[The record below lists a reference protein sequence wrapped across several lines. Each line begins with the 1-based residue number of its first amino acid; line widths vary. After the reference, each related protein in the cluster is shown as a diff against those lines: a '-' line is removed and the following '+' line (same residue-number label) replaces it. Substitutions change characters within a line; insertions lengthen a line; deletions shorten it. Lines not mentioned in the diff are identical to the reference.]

1 MDPPRCHRLCDLFG
15 TCSAFCVCFCFCFCI
30 CFCFCVCFS
39 ACSRAPFAA
48 GPFRMARKRALG
60 FCRKAVHR
68 LATMTKTLSV
78 FSLSV
83 LRFKT
88 SLVSSRPFSDACRD
102 YGLGLSPCA
111 RRRRGFPAC
120 RRRGLCFWGDCSPE
134 RVRAISTARLC
145 ALPRLHLQ
153 PINVVVFNGPCVE
166 ILSWGGLRA

>member
-1 MDPPRCHRLCDLFG
+1 VTCSELALLFASAFASVSASAFAFASASALVLGPPLRRGRSVWLGKELSAFAGRLCIVL
-15 TCSAFCVCFCFCFCI
+15 
-30 CFCFCVCFS
+30 
-39 ACSRAPFAA
+39 R
-48 GPFRMARKRALG
+48 R
-60 FCRKAVHR
+60 CRR
-68 LATMTKTLSV
+68 LYRF

-83 LRFKT
+83 LRSKT
-88 SLVSSRPFSDACRD
+88 LLVSLRPFSDACRD

-120 RRRGLCFWGDCSPE
+120 RRRGLLFWGDCSPE